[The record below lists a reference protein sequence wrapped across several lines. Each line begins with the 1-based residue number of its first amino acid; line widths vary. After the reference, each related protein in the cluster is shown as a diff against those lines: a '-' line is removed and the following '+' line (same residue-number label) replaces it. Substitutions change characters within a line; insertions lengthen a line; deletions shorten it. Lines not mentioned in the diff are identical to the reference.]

1 MNNEDNMR
9 YDNQNEEQNQLPDE
23 MPGAHNSVGS
33 NVVDFG
39 KGVVDGV
46 NRGLNLTGNNQ
57 KSLPGFNNLA
67 KGLKNKLNDLPENK
81 LENQNKNNKANG
93 NDANANGKNRN
104 AAKGQKLGNK
114 DKNNNNN
121 NNNSDEFPRANKKD
135 NSDKTKK
142 DNNINKNGNNNSDS
156 LNKKNNQNNNGFA
169 KKLNPFARSG
179 SEGSK
184 SGLGKKAASTAKSG
198 ASKAGKAAVQG
209 LKKLWMIL
217 PVQVKIIVAIALPL
231 LVLLALVLLAIFG
244 GVTGAVVSTMCDS
257 EESSSSYNGETYSGS
272 DDVTS
277 FACSIQHPL
286 ANKGVLT
293 SVPGSRWGRTHEGV
307 DIGIPSGTNV
317 YAAQAGVVTHAGWE
331 GAYGNSVVI
340 KHTKNITTRYAH
352 NTKVLVKAGDKVGKG
367 QLIAKSGSTGR
378 STGPHLHF
386 EIRYKNVAQLD
397 LEGDYFGD
405 TKNFKK
411 QCGSSWGGKLEGDS
425 ANEKNDTSNVNVSDS
440 EDSSSDE
447 QCCVTTTSSGSSS
460 SKDYCKNGIT
470 VSGAG
475 TLDLDEYVAG
485 VVSAEN
491 YYIDSKHPKNLEAM
505 KAQAIAARTYA
516 VNSTNNCKKTIGNSQ
531 SAQVYTKA
539 KEKAKQAAK
548 DTSGIVMLYN
558 GKVFSSQYDAFCIN
572 DSDCP
577 SASCSGSTCTS
588 KYTKV
593 PSNETHT
600 ITVKAPHSSAASS
613 GGLNG
618 MGHAHGMSQ
627 YVARQM
633 QDEGKKYDEIL
644 KYFYADGIEITGT
657 AGNTCS
663 IGGDGYSG
671 KIKAFYQNDYTDV
684 AYCSGS
690 DTIATSGCGPTSM
703 AIVVSSLLGKT
714 HDPVEMAKYSCQHN
728 FVTPGEGTQWR
739 FFASVGKKFGLKVQ
753 HVGKDQKGQDEVLI
767 ALNSGKKMVIAATN
781 KKPFTSGGHFI
792 VLTSHKDGEVFVQD
806 PNNNNDSKLF
816 SFEKTVVPASTQF
829 WIISKG

>member
-1 MNNEDNMR
+1 MIILNNKENMG
-9 YDNQNEEQNQLPDE
+9 YDAQNIEQNQLPEE

-33 NVVDFG
+33 NVTDFG
-39 KGVVDGV
+39 KGVANGV
-46 NRGLNLTGNNQ
+46 KSGLNLTGNNQ
-57 KSLPGFNNLA
+57 STLPGFNNLA
-67 KGLKNKLNDLPENK
+67 KGMKNKLNELPDNK
-81 LENQNKNNKANG
+81 LDNQNKNNNPNG
-93 NDANANGKNRN
+93 NAVRANGKNRN
-104 AAKGQKLGNK
+104 PAKGQGLGNK
-114 DKNNNNN
+114 DNNK
-121 NNNSDEFPRANKKD
+121 NSDKFPRANKKD
-135 NSDKTKK
+135 NSDKTGAN
-142 DNNINKNGNNNSDS
+142 NNINKNGDNKSDP
-156 LNKKNNQNNNGFA
+156 LNKKKDKNKDGFT
-169 KKLNPFARSG
+169 KKTSPLGRSS

-184 SGLGKKAASTAKSG
+184 QGLGKRFAGSAKDGAA
-198 ASKAGKAAVQG
+198 KAGKVAAQG
-209 LKKLWMIL
+209 LKKMWMVL
-217 PVQVKIIVAIALPL
+217 PIQVKVIVTIAVPVLII
-231 LVLLALVLLAIFG
+231 LALVLLAVFG

-277 FACSIQHPL
+277 FTCSIQHPL
-286 ANKGVLT
+286 ANKGVVT
-293 SVPGSRWGRTHEGV
+293 SAPGGRWGRTHEGV

-340 KHTKNITTRYAH
+340 KHTKNITTRYGH

-386 EIRYKNVAQLD
+386 EIRYKGVAQLD
-397 LEGDYFGD
+397 LEGQYFIN
-405 TKNFKK
+405 TKKVKK

-425 ANEKNDTSNVNVSDS
+425 ANEKNNTSNVNVSDS

-460 SKDYCKNGIT
+460 PKDYCKNGIT
-470 VSGAG
+470 VSDAG

-491 YYIDSKHPKNLEAM
+491 YYVDSKHPKNLEAM

-531 SAQVYTKA
+531 AAQVYTKA
-539 KEKAKQAAK
+539 QEKAKQAAK
-548 DTSGIVMLYN
+548 ATSGIVMLYK

-572 DSDCP
+572 DGDCP
-577 SASCSGSTCTS
+577 SASCSGSTCTA

-600 ITVKAPHSSAASS
+600 ITVKAPHSSAAVNGS
-613 GGLNG
+613 LNG
-618 MGHAHGMSQ
+618 VGHAHGMSQ

-644 KYFYADGIEITGT
+644 KFFYADGIEITGT

-684 AYCSGS
+684 PYCSGS
-690 DTIATSGCGPTSM
+690 ATIATSGCGPTSM

-714 HDPVEMAKYSCQHN
+714 HDPVEIAKYSCQHN
-728 FVTPGEGTQWR
+728 FVTPGVGTQWG

-753 HVGKDQKGQDEVLI
+753 QVGKDQKGQDEVLI

-792 VLTSHKDGEVFVQD
+792 VLTSHKDGKVFVQD
-806 PNNNNDSKLF
+806 PNENNKSKLF